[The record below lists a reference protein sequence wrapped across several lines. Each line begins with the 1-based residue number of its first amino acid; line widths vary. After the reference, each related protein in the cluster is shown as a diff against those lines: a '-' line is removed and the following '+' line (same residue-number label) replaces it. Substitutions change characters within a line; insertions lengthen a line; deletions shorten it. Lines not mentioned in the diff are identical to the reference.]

1 MRKILIVD
9 DSMFMRKV
17 LADLLSREYQTVQA
31 ESAETALLK
40 VEEES
45 PDLVLLDIVMPG
57 GEEEGILALK
67 ALTKAHPRLP
77 VVMVTAVGQSAIIE
91 QCTQLGAAGYI
102 VKPFEEQVVFE
113 TVRKLLAETPAPAG
127 ATEGL
132 PCP

>member
-9 DSMFMRKV
+9 DSVFMRTV
-17 LADLLSREYQTVQA
+17 LADLLSREYQIVQA
-31 ESAETALLK
+31 DSKETALLK
-40 VEEES
+40 AEEES

-77 VVMVTAVGQSAIIE
+77 VVMVTAIGQIAIIE
-91 QCTQLGAAGYI
+91 QCTKLGAAGYI
-102 VKPFEEQVVFE
+102 AKPFEEQVVFE
-113 TVRKLLAETPAPAG
+113 TVRKLLAATPALAG

>member
-9 DSMFMRKV
+9 DSMFMRAV
-17 LADLLSREYQTVQA
+17 LADILSREYQIVQA
-31 ESAETALLK
+31 DSKETALLK
-40 VEEES
+40 AEEES

-57 GEEEGILALK
+57 GEEEGILVLK

-102 VKPFEEQVVFE
+102 VKPFEEQVVLE
-113 TVRKLLAETPAPAG
+113 TVRKLLPTVPALAG
-127 ATEGL
+127 ATGDP